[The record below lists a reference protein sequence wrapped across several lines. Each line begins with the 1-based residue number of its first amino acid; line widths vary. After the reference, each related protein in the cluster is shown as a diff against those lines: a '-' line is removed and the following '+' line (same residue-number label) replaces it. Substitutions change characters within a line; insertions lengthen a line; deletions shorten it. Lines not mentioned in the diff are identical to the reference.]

1 MIQQSHNKF
10 ATILRL
16 AEAGIILGTL
26 IGSCY
31 FVSGSCGENSLLV
44 GLAAV
49 ILFLMLAEPSSLYG
63 SWRGSPLRDEL
74 LRVTWVW
81 ISSSMALAFILQT
94 FLPGSEL
101 PRNLFL
107 VWVGANLAILMG
119 WRAVFR
125 LLLARFRTRGRNRAK
140 VAIAPA
146 DLMGMEVGRTIEGLP
161 DSGLDVVGW
170 FDDRNPEGDRPPS
183 ALKDRILGDL
193 EELVQRTREGEF
205 QRIYLA
211 FPLSATERTRFLIQ
225 RLADTTASVYLV
237 PDFFTFNLVNSRM
250 IHLGNLTA
258 ISVFELPYSETDWYV
273 KRAFDIVFSIL
284 CLSILGIPMLIIA
297 FLVRWTSPG
306 PAIFKQKRYGLAGQ
320 EIEVWKFRSMR
331 TQDNGSV
338 VKQAT
343 KGDSRITPLGAFLRK
358 SSIDE
363 FPQFI
368 NVLQGSMSLV
378 GPRPHAVAHNEEYRR
393 KIHGYML
400 RHKVKPGITGWA
412 QVHGWRGETDTLDKM
427 EQRVKYD
434 IDYLRRWSP
443 WLDLK
448 ICLMTGWQLLFKR
461 SENAF

>member
-1 MIQQSHNKF
+1 MIQQSQNKF
-10 ATILRL
+10 ASILRF
-16 AEAGIILGTL
+16 AEASIILGTL
-26 IGSCY
+26 VGSC
-31 FVSGSCGENSLLV
+31 FVISGSCGENALLV

-63 SWRGSPLRDEL
+63 SWRGTPLKDEL
-74 LRVTWVW
+74 LRTTWVW
-81 ISSSMALAFILQT
+81 LSSAMVLAFVLQT
-94 FLPGSEL
+94 FLPGAEL

-107 VWVGANLAILMG
+107 VWVCTNL
-119 WRAVFR
+119 F
-125 LLLARFRTRGRNRAK
+125 LLLAWRAIFRALVGRFRNRGRNRAK
-140 VAIAPA
+140 VAIAPG
-146 DLMGMEVGRTIEGLP
+146 DLMGMEVGRTIESLP
-161 DSGLDVVGW
+161 DSGLDVAGW
-170 FDDRNPEGDRPPS
+170 FDDRDPDGDRGPAVS
-183 ALKDRILGDL
+183 KDKILGDL
-193 EELVQRTREGEF
+193 EELVARTKEGEF
-205 QRIYLA
+205 QRVYLA

-273 KRAFDIVFSIL
+273 KRVFDIVFSL
-284 CLSILGIPMLIIA
+284 LFLAVFGIPMLGVA
-297 FLVRWTSPG
+297 LAVKLTSPG
-306 PAIFKQKRYGLAGQ
+306 PAIFKQKRYGLSGQ
-320 EIEVWKFRSMR
+320 SIEVWKFRSMR
-331 TQDNGSV
+331 TQDNGPV

-363 FPQFI
+363 LPQFI
-368 NVLQGSMSLV
+368 NVLQGTMSIV
-378 GPRPHAVAHNEEYRR
+378 GPRPHAIAHNEEYRR

-448 ICLMTGWQLLFKR
+448 ICILTAWQLVFKR